1 MSKQSLAEYVN
12 QIQAAGRYT
21 FTTVEAQ
28 KVTELSQ
35 DALIE
40 WPAWLRGVGHMGNVG
55 SKLVSLF
62 GKQSAIQSYHNSNTC

>member
-28 KVTELSQ
+28 EVAELSQ
-35 DALIE
+35 DAL
-40 WPAWLRGVGHMGNVG
+40 
-55 SKLVSLF
+55 KSL
-62 GKQSAIQSYHNSNTC
+62 SRLEENNRR